1 MPVTEPAS
9 QAAAPPA
16 RGAARSGQAVWR
28 LPGWLVAATPAA
40 AELVVGGYRLGG
52 ASLWRDEAY
61 TLAAAGRPAG
71 QIVGLLLHVDAVHGP
86 YYLGMH
92 LVIALLGSSA
102 AALRLPS
109 LLATS
114 LAAGLSA
121 ILGRRLARMSSL
133 PVPALTGMLAG
144 LLYVA
149 APQTTWYAQDARPYG
164 LVTLFAVAASYLL
177 MVAVGDGRRRCW
189 AAYAAA
195 IVLTGVA
202 SLFALLLLAA
212 HGVTLLL
219 ARSRQRSL
227 AANPVRLRPWLI
239 ASAAAVAASS
249 PLIVLGYL
257 QDGTLGWVSRPGVAT
272 VGTLVSDFAGSR
284 PLIALCV
291 VLAGAG
297 FALRLVTADHAVGD
311 PADGDRIPYAAGQ
324 AGPDVVI
331 GDPAAGRPRGDA
343 GRQPPLA
350 AGRPRGDVGRWPAV
364 TVVSFALPWLLLPP
378 LILLAVSLSKP
389 VYVERYV
396 VFCQPALAMLC
407 AAGLAWFGRWIAS
420 SAAGRRIPA
429 LAWTGPLAILAVA
442 AALLAGPQR
451 AARLT
456 ANRPDNLRA
465 VSALVAAN
473 ERPGDAVFYLP
484 SEVRV
489 VSMAYPAPF
498 RRLRDLALLAPPAA
512 SDTLTGTQVRAPVL
526 ASRFNRVPGVWLV
539 QWADQL
545 SLRPDTKTGR
555 EELVLLSGMRLVRRW
570 TVQSVVLTLYAAR
583 Q

>member
-1 MPVTEPAS
+1 VPITEPAS
-9 QAAAPPA
+9 HAAAP
-16 RGAARSGQAVWR
+16 AARDAARPGQAARR

-40 AELVVGGYRLGG
+40 AELIVGGYRLGG

-71 QIVGLLLHVDAVHGP
+71 RLVGLLLHVDAVHGP

-92 LVIALLGSSA
+92 LVIALFGSSA

-114 LAAGLSA
+114 LAAGLTA
-121 ILGRRLARMSSL
+121 ILGRRLAGMSAL

-177 MVAVGDGRRRCW
+177 VLAIADGRRRCW

-195 IVLTGVA
+195 IALTGVA

-219 ARSRQRSL
+219 ARARRRSRGAVNRAN
-227 AANPVRLRPWLI
+227 AAPLRPWL
-239 ASAAAVAASS
+239 AAAAAAVAALS
-249 PLIVLGYL
+249 PLIVLGYR
-257 QDGTLGWVSRPGVAT
+257 QDGTLGWVSRPGLDAA
-272 VGTLVSDFAGSR
+272 GILVSDFAGSR
-284 PLIALCV
+284 RLIALAV

-297 FALRLVTADHAVGD
+297 FALRLVT
-311 PADGDRIPYAAGQ
+311 GDR
-324 AGPDVVI
+324 
-331 GDPAAGRPRGDA
+331 AAGRPRGDA
-343 GRQPPLA
+343 GR
-350 AGRPRGDVGRWPAV
+350 RPAV
-364 TVVSFALPWLLLPP
+364 TVVSVALPWLLLPP
-378 LILLAVSLSKP
+378 LVLLAVSLVKP

-396 VFCQPALAMLC
+396 VFCQPALALLC
-407 AAGLAWFGRWIAS
+407 AVGLAWLARWIAG

-429 LAWTGPLAILAVA
+429 LAWAGPLAVLVA
-442 AALLAGPQR
+442 AAFLLVGPQR
-451 AARLT
+451 AARQT
-456 ANRPDNLRA
+456 STRPDNLRG
-465 VSALVAAN
+465 VSAVVAAN
-473 ERPGDAVFYLP
+473 QRPGDAVFYLP

-489 VSMAYPAPF
+489 VSMPYPAPF
-498 RRLRDLALLAPPAA
+498 RRLRDLARSASPVA

-526 ASRFNRVPGVWLV
+526 ARRFTRVRRVWLI
-539 QWADQL
+539 QWAGQR
-545 SLRPDTKTGR
+545 SVPPDTKTGH
-555 EELVLLSGMRLVRRW
+555 EELVLLSRMRLIRRW
-570 TVQSVVLTLYAAR
+570 TVQSVVLSLYAVR

>member
-1 MPVTEPAS
+1 MPIAEPAS
-9 QAAAPPA
+9 QAAAPAA
-16 RGAARSGQAVWR
+16 RGAARSRRAALRQ
-28 LPGWLVAATPAA
+28 PGWLVAAIPAA
-40 AELVVGGYRLGG
+40 AALVVGGYRLGG

-61 TLAAAGRPAG
+61 TLAAAGRPSG
-71 QIVGLLLHVDAVHGP
+71 QIMGLLLHVDAVHGP

-92 LVIALLGSSA
+92 LVIGLLGSSA

-114 LAAGLSA
+114 VAAGLTA
-121 ILGRRLARMSSL
+121 VLGRRLARMSSL

-177 MVAVGDGRRRCW
+177 VVAIGDGRRRWW

-195 IVLTGVA
+195 IALTGVA

-212 HGVTLLL
+212 HAVTLLV
-219 ARSRQRSL
+219 ARARQRSL
-227 AANPVRLRPWLI
+227 PASTARLRPWLA
-239 ASAAAVAASS
+239 ASAAAVVAAS

-257 QDGTLGWVSRPGVAT
+257 QDGTLGWVSHPGLGT
-272 VGTLVSDFAGSR
+272 VGSLVTDFAGSR
-284 PLIALCV
+284 PLIALGV
-291 VLAGAG
+291 VLAGCG
-297 FALRLVTADHAVGD
+297 FALRLVT
-311 PADGDRIPYAAGQ
+311 GDRPAGDLAAGDLA
-324 AGPDVVI
+324 AGGLAA
-331 GDPAAGRPRGDA
+331 GDLAAGRPRGDA
-343 GRQPPLA
+343 GPRPSA
-350 AGRPRGDVGRWPAV
+350 AVVTVGRPRGDAGRRPAV
-364 TVVSFALPWLLLPP
+364 TVITLALPWLVLPP
-378 LILLAVSLSKP
+378 LILLAVSVVKP

-396 VFCQPALAMLC
+396 VFGQPALALLC
-407 AAGLAWFGRWIAS
+407 AAGLAWLAGCIAGS
-420 SAAGRRIPA
+420 PAGRRIPA
-429 LAWTGPLAILAVA
+429 LAWAAPLLILAVA
-442 AALLAGPQR
+442 GALLAGPQR

-456 ANRPDNLRA
+456 STRPDNLRG
-465 VSALVAAN
+465 VSAVVAAN

-498 RRLRDLALLAPPAA
+498 RRLRDLALKAPPVA
-512 SDTLTGTQVRAPVL
+512 SDTLTGTQVWAPVL
-526 ASRFNRVPGVWLV
+526 ARRFTGIPRVWLV

-545 SLRPDTKTGR
+545 SVRPDTKIGA

-570 TVQSVVLTLYAAR
+570 TVQSVVLSLYAIR

>member
-1 MPVTEPAS
+1 VPIAEPAS
-9 QAAAPPA
+9 QAAAPAA
-16 RGAARSGQAVWR
+16 RGAARSRRAVLR
-28 LPGWLVAATPAA
+28 RPGWLVAAIPVAA
-40 AELVVGGYRLGG
+40 ALVVGGYRLGG

-61 TLAAAGRPAG
+61 TLAAAGRPSG

-92 LVIALLGSSA
+92 LVIGLLGSSA

-114 LAAGLSA
+114 LAAGLTA
-121 ILGRRLARMSSL
+121 VLGRRLARMSSL

-177 MVAVGDGRRRCW
+177 VVAIGDGRRRWW

-195 IVLTGVA
+195 IALTGVA

-212 HGVTLLL
+212 HGVTLLA
-219 ARSRQRSL
+219 ARARQRSRP
-227 AANPVRLRPWLI
+227 ASTARLRPWLA
-239 ASAAAVAASS
+239 ASAAAVVAAS

-257 QDGTLGWVSRPGVAT
+257 QDGTLGWVSHPGLDT
-272 VGTLVSDFAGSR
+272 VGSLVTDFAGSR
-284 PLIALCV
+284 PLIALGV
-291 VLAGAG
+291 ILAGGG
-297 FALRLVTADHAVGD
+297 FALRLVTSDRAARDLA
-311 PADGDRIPYAAGQ
+311 AGDRTLPVTDQ
-324 AGPDVVI
+324 AGADLAA

-343 GRQPPLA
+343 GRQPSLA
-350 AGRPRGDVGRWPAV
+350 AGRPRGDAGRRPAV
-364 TVVSFALPWLLLPP
+364 TVVSVALPWLVLPP
-378 LILLAVSLSKP
+378 LILLAVSVVKP

-396 VFCQPALAMLC
+396 VFGQPALALLC
-407 AAGLAWFGRWIAS
+407 AAGLAWLAGWIAGS
-420 SAAGRRIPA
+420 PAGRRIPA
-429 LAWTGPLAILAVA
+429 LAWAAPLVILAVA

-456 ANRPDNLRA
+456 SARPDNLRG
-465 VSALVAAN
+465 VSAVVAAN

-498 RRLRDLALLAPPAA
+498 RRLRDLALKAPPVA
-512 SDTLTGTQVRAPVL
+512 SDTLTGTQVWAPVL
-526 ASRFNRVPGVWLV
+526 ARRFTRVPRVWLV

-545 SLRPDTKTGR
+545 SVRPDTKIGR

-570 TVQSVVLTLYAAR
+570 TVQSVVLSLYAVR